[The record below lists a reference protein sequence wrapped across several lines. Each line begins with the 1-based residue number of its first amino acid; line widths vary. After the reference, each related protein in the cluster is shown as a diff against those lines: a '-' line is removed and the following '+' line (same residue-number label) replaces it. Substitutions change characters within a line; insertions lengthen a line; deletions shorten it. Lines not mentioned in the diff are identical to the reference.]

1 VSTPWPDEPPPAEH
15 LSGRFAGT
23 GLALLARLGRGLLY
37 GAAFAVPLLL
47 LIALLL
53 AGKAQDKPASDS
65 TSAPST
71 PSAPPSPTVVGAW
84 PADVLFVAHT
94 LPALIHDELTA
105 AAPRRGYQFY
115 GTARQTWEIAVEPLP
130 GSPLQPQVTLY
141 GPAGDLLATGAALT
155 AVLPQD
161 GDYRLIV
168 EAGMGGATTGSY
180 RLSVFPR

>member
-1 VSTPWPDEPPPAEH
+1 MSTPWPDEPPEH
-15 LSGRFAGT
+15 LAGRSADAG
-23 GLALLARLGRGLLY
+23 LVLLARLGRGLLY

-53 AGKAQDKPASDS
+53 IGTGRDKSASDL
-65 TSAPST
+65 TPAPAAS
-71 PSAPPSPTVVGAW
+71 PSPTVTGSW

-105 AAPRRGYQFY
+105 AVPRRGYQFS
-115 GTARQTWEIAVEPLP
+115 GAARETWEITVEPLP
-130 GSPLQPQVTLY
+130 GSLLQPQVSLY
-141 GPAGDLLATGAALT
+141 GPAGDLLATGTVLT

-161 GDYRLIV
+161 GTYRLVV
-168 EAGMGGATTGSY
+168 EAGAGGAATGDY